1 MTYRVIQGE
10 GQPPTVSPE
19 AEISSPDGL
28 TLSNGVQI
36 RRHAVIDC
44 AGGGRVAIGR
54 KTVIFPFA
62 MLLPH
67 GGEIHIGEFC
77 TVNPFCVLYGHGG
90 LSIGN
95 YVRIATHTVI
105 IPANHVFDD
114 ADAPITKQGL
124 TTRGVRIEDD
134 VWIGAG
140 VRILDGVTI
149 GKGAVIGAG
158 AVVNKSVAPMAIVA
172 GVPAKKIGQRG
183 PDAQR

>member
-1 MTYRVIQGE
+1 MAQNID
-10 GQPPTVSPE
+10 PE
-19 AEISSPDGL
+19 AEISSPERL
-28 TLSNGVQI
+28 TLGPGVQI

-44 AGGGRVAIGR
+44 SSGGRVMIGR
-54 KTVIFPFA
+54 KTIIFPHA

-67 GGEIHIGEFC
+67 HGSITIGEFC

-90 LSIGN
+90 LHIGN
-95 YVRIATHTVI
+95 YVRIATHTVV

-114 ADAPITKQGL
+114 PDLPITKQGL
-124 TTRGVRIEDD
+124 RAEGVRIEDD

-158 AVVNKSVAPMAIVA
+158 AVVHRSVPAMTIVG
-172 GVPAKKIGQRG
+172 GVPAKKIGERKG
-183 PDAQR
+183 RSERPDGTAST